1 MRSTRSLLA
10 LTPVVLL
17 FAAAPAG
24 AAVWHTVQ
32 PGETLW
38 SIAAA
43 NNLTTR
49 PVATFNGLP
58 ETSNVVL
65 GSTIQVP
72 TTVEGA
78 SALINSGVHLEGVPP
93 QAGAP
98 APPAPPPAPPRG
110 GPPPRPGPRPP
121 PGAPPS
127 PPPPSPAA
135 PAAPSAGAPP
145 AAG

>member
-1 MRSTRSLLA
+1 MRSTRTLLA
-10 LTPVVLL
+10 VTPVVLL

-24 AAVWHTVQ
+24 AAVSHTVQ

-43 NNLTTR
+43 NKLTTR
-49 PVATFNGLP
+49 TVATFNGLP

-78 SALINSGVHLEGVPP
+78 YALINSGVHLEGVP
-93 QAGAP
+93 AATT
-98 APPAPPPAPPRG
+98 
-110 GPPPRPGPRPP
+110 
-121 PGAPPS
+121 PGAPPAGL
-127 PPPPSPAA
+127 PPHPGPPAPAGAPPSSRLTPTAA

-145 AAG
+145 